1 MKKLEL
7 TIVPLLV
14 MLAGTL
20 PLAAQDIPASS
31 VMPPGYLQAMPA
43 ADRVLS
49 DMKVVDSVETRAR
62 QYAAVFYL
70 DEILNVLT
78 WDHLFV
84 QGGRSGLTPEED
96 SLRRGYRDAE
106 NRLFSLSG
114 MVPGLSALMNRY
126 PAESSPLRSEILDR
140 YFSPAWK
147 AALDRKSVV

>member
-20 PLAAQDIPASS
+20 PIPGQDIPASS

-78 WDHLFV
+78 WD
-84 QGGRSGLTPEED
+84 
-96 SLRRGYRDAE
+96 
-106 NRLFSLSG
+106 
-114 MVPGLSALMNRY
+114 
-126 PAESSPLRSEILDR
+126 RSEER
-140 YFSPAWK
+140 RVGKECRSRWSPYH
-147 AALDRKSVV
+147 